1 MAAAAPEE
9 GAVGAGLAPG
19 SAEVGERVDSESE
32 GQSDQAAQ
40 LRKKFDAIMARAA
53 PLVQKMKDAVG
64 VRKSDLAEM
73 KAVVRPPPAV
83 QKAMDALMVLTG
95 RKAGWMEVQKA
106 LSQTSFLTEV
116 GCFDRAALTEL
127 VVDKVEREYL
137 AETDVETVRRQGNVA
152 AAMLE
157 WVACVCAVYR
167 IEQEALPIIKELH
180 AIQNNNT
187 EVPQESRNTS
197 AANAQG
203 RSDNSSASGD
213 SADTNAQIAVDLG
226 SQAGTAQGPGRD
238 TEEKLAYLR
247 GLCEGLSD
255 KAMQT
260 MTKMQ
265 MVVDCVQLQDLGEIK
280 AISTPSAMTE
290 KACEAWL
297 LIMGKQSGWDE
308 VKRVVRN
315 PSFLSDMNRFDRTQ
329 LTEQLV
335 GKLEQEYLAKLS
347 VEDIRMQSKFAAA
360 MLEWVGCVCQVYRIE
375 QEAMPILREIK
386 VLEEISFQVIE
397 KTTKVEMD
405 HLKKEQERGGEKA
418 NSLADDME
426 MKLMQL
432 GNLLHDMQV
441 HVGEQAATLH
451 NLKDDEHI
459 SEGFEEWEWRE
470 EIKDGV
476 WSLVASGGKRLD
488 GTTADEWRCE
498 ICNNV
503 NNFSC
508 VSGDNIR
515 SANPWRYI
523 AGKVDIDPEALSVDY
538 CLDRNLSATQATEN
552 LELAREQPILSVP
565 TIHVDSQAELPK
577 IVQNDASMETNAKTA
592 TQRPTLKKHLGTG
605 GMLSG
610 PASRITTTTAK
621 GLASDPNFSKISQKS
636 ASSNCSKALGPS
648 TIKSGADKNLSAA
661 QLVTG
666 KPLPNLVRGARDRA
680 AAFGLNPP
688 ASAQSYDKIRP
699 VAYSRKELAQRHTGD
714 LVNDARLRHLFASS
728 PLAARVSPL
737 ASRLSGCCEPI
748 GALILKTSLAMRGL
762 VLTCVFV
769 TGKQRC
775 LPSQARDSAGP

>member
-19 SAEVGERVDSESE
+19 SAEVSERVDSESE

-64 VRKSDLAEM
+64 GLRKSDLAEM

-95 RKAGWMEVQKA
+95 RKQGWMEVQKA

-127 VVDKVEREYL
+127 VVEKVEREYL

-157 WVACVCAVYR
+157 WV
-167 IEQEALPIIKELH
+167 
-180 AIQNNNT
+180 
-187 EVPQESRNTS
+187 
-197 AANAQG
+197 
-203 RSDNSSASGD
+203 
-213 SADTNAQIAVDLG
+213 
-226 SQAGTAQGPGRD
+226 
-238 TEEKLAYLR
+238 
-247 GLCEGLSD
+247 
-255 KAMQT
+255 
-260 MTKMQ
+260 
-265 MVVDCVQLQDLGEIK
+265 
-280 AISTPSAMTE
+280 
-290 KACEAWL
+290 
-297 LIMGKQSGWDE
+297 
-308 VKRVVRN
+308 
-315 PSFLSDMNRFDRTQ
+315 
-329 LTEQLV
+329 
-335 GKLEQEYLAKLS
+335 
-347 VEDIRMQSKFAAA
+347 
-360 MLEWVGCVCQVYRIE
+360 GCVCQVYRIE
-375 QEAMPILREIK
+375 QEAMPILKEIK

-552 LELAREQPILSVP
+552 LEPAREQPILSVP

-577 IVQNDASMETNAKTA
+577 IVQNDASMETNTKTA

-648 TIKSGADKNLSAA
+648 TIKSGVDKNLSAA

-748 GALILKTSLAMRGL
+748 GALILKTSLAVRGL